1 MLEPA
6 MNSSPIIL
14 CADDYGYRPGVSA
27 AIRRLAEAG
36 QISASSALVTF
47 ADWSAAATHVSALR
61 RHIDVG
67 LHVNLTE
74 GAALGPVKGLAPEGS
89 FQGLTHLMRAA
100 LSGQVDILGVKAEI
114 IRQLQAFR
122 ASTGHEPDYID
133 GHQHAHALPLVRTA
147 LFEALA
153 EQGWTGPIR
162 DPSDRPISI
171 VKRRVAVPKAL
182 LISALSAGFGAAA
195 RQRGFQT
202 NDSFSGVYDL
212 RPNHNFAQLLTRF
225 AAYPGAA
232 HLVMVHP
239 GDREPED
246 TLDPI
251 APARAHEA
259 NAFGH
264 MTGLSLRRFRGTF

>member
-1 MLEPA
+1 
-6 MNSSPIIL
+6 MNTSPIIL

-36 QISASSALVTF
+36 RISASSALVTF
-47 ADWSAAATHVSALR
+47 ADWSAAAEHVSALR

-74 GAALGPVKGLAPEGS
+74 GAALSPVTSLAPEGV
-89 FQGLTHLMRAA
+89 FLGLTHLLRAA
-100 LSGQVDILGVKAEI
+100 FSGRIDTVGVKNEI
-114 IRQLQAFR
+114 IRQFQAFR
-122 ASTGHEPDYID
+122 RSTGHEPDYVD
-133 GHQHAHALPLVRTA
+133 GHQHAHALPMVRTA

-162 DPSDRPISI
+162 DPSDRLMSI
-171 VKRRVAVPKAL
+171 VNRRVAVPKAL
-182 LISALSAGFGAAA
+182 LISALSSGFGVAA

-202 NDSFSGVYDL
+202 NDSFSGVYDF
-212 RPNHNFAQLLTRF
+212 RTDFSFAQLLTRF
-225 AAYPGAA
+225 AAYPAA
-232 HLVMVHP
+232 SHLVMVHP

-259 NAFGH
+259 DALGR